1 MKSRSAFQWL
11 GKTKPS
17 LCKPDPPLFCSPQL
31 NSPLPFTA
39 LGKTS
44 GIYPA
49 RLQKRRYFLYLH
61 CTSTNGCQILC
72 ILGNSNSTDPIL
84 WMALKDGAHWYPM
97 EQSPHGGAHGSTVGS
112 RQLLGKSMAQ
122 PTLVCMMGRDS
133 ATASAVAAH
142 EVGAASTTAG
152 AEHPLHPFLP
162 SKWLWETSHQWS
174 FKKILQPGDVM

>member
-1 MKSRSAFQWL
+1 MKSRSVFQWL

-17 LCKPDPPLFCSPQL
+17 LCKPAPPLFCSPQL

-44 GIYPA
+44 GIYPT

-84 WMALKDGAHWYPM
+84 WMALKDGAHRYPM
-97 EQSPHGGAHGSTVGS
+97 EQSPHGGLMAAQWVHGNCLANLGHSPPRSAWRGGILQLPALSPHMKCEQSAPQLVLSILSIPSSQVNGS
-112 RQLLGKSMAQ
+112 GKQ
-122 PTLVCMMGRDS
+122 V
-133 ATASAVAAH
+133 
-142 EVGAASTTAG
+142 
-152 AEHPLHPFLP
+152 
-162 SKWLWETSHQWS
+162 TSHLLRKYYS
-174 FKKILQPGDVM
+174 LEM